1 MTICESCKTNPS
13 ELSAV
18 ISNVY
23 YTNLCKNCKTKLTQ
37 KQLPSAG
44 AAHWAR
50 SIDMQDHAADIQQ
63 PWGADG
69 KPNADF
75 IRLYPKQAAA
85 VFDEKTMR
93 DASR

>member
-1 MTICESCKTNPS
+1 MICDVCKNSPGDI
-13 ELSAV
+13 SAV

-23 YTNLCKNCKTKLTQ
+23 YPNLCQDCKIKLVK

-44 AAHWAR
+44 AAQWAR
-50 SIDMQDHAADIQQ
+50 SIDLQDHAADIQQ